1 MTFKGLYSRW
11 GRQTCKQ
18 INEIKCYKT
27 ILEVHYGKKSLS
39 PNSTCMTC
47 DCVFSVIQLVYILTH
62 SVGFPGGSDSKEF
75 TCNMGDLGSEG
86 PWVGKIPLEKGMA
99 TYSNI
104 LDWRIPWTEEPG
116 GLQFLGLQRVRHDW
130 APNIHMVVAYLSF
143 FNTWLKPSVQFSHS
157 VVSDSLRPHEPEHA
171 MPTCSSPTPR
181 LHPNSYP
188 LSRWCHPTISS
199 FVVLFSS
206 CPQSFPAAVSFQMSQ
221 LFASCGQS
229 IGVSASTSVLSMNT
243 QDWSPLGWTGW
254 IPLQSKGLSRV
265 LSNTIVQKHQF
276 SGA

>member
-27 ILEVHYGKKSLS
+27 ILEVHNGKKSLS

-104 LDWRIPWTEEPG
+104 LAWRIPWTEEPG
-116 GLQFLGLQRVRHDW
+116 GLLFTGSQRVGHDW
-130 APNIHMVVAYLSF
+130 ATKHSTLLVNRSVCFLKKLSF
-143 FNTWLKPSVQFSHS
+143 FFLLALWFYVFIFG
-157 VVSDSLRPHEPEHA
+157 
-171 MPTCSSPTPR
+171 PTGA
-181 LHPNSYP
+181 
-188 LSRWCHPTISS
+188 
-199 FVVLFSS
+199 FSS
-206 CPQSFPAAVSFQMSQ
+206 CREQRMGASLAAQQ
-221 LFASCGQS
+221 
-229 IGVSASTSVLSMNT
+229 
-243 QDWSPLGWTGW
+243 
-254 IPLQSKGLSRV
+254 GL
-265 LSNTIVQKHQF
+265 
-276 SGA
+276 